1 MSNHKRETV
10 EWLLRGVE
18 MAAVLSAMAWS
29 LFWVVTRRRRLASPE
44 RPPQG
49 TAIGVAPVAE
59 MRPGNRFDS
68 DDPDGGAAR
77 ERSRRRRHID

>member
-1 MSNHKRETV
+1 MSNHKRKTI

-18 MAAVLSAMAWS
+18 MGAVFSAMSWA
-29 LFWVVTRRRRLASPE
+29 LFWVVTHRRRLASPE
-44 RPPQG
+44 RPLQG

-59 MRPGNRFDS
+59 MRPGHRFDS
-68 DDPDGGAAR
+68 DDPDGGASL